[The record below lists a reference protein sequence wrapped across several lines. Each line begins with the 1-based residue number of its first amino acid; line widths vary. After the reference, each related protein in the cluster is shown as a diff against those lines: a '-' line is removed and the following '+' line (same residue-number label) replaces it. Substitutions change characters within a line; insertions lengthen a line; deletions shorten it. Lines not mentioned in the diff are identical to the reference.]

1 VVSPLPCP
9 VSGPLYRTRAF
20 TRRKGGCARQSLP
33 LVMPPYKGLTQPKD
47 LATTFGWI
55 RSCHNIWM
63 DQIHPHWK
71 IPSENKR
78 SLPKMEEPSFQKQ
91 NFVLQ
96 PAPLKTKKVWG
107 QVFPMLA
114 GCH

>member
-63 DQIHPHWK
+63 DQIQPQWK
-71 IPSENKR
+71 IPRKTKDPS
-78 SLPKMEEPSFQKQ
+78 PKMEVPEAEFCFTTCPTE
-91 NFVLQ
+91 N
-96 PAPLKTKKVWG
+96 KKSLG
-107 QVFPMLA
+107 A
-114 GCH
+114 GLSHVGRLS